1 MERIYRIGMYSR
13 DTNAN
18 GDKEMSTRPERKA
31 AYKATLAS
39 AGCLIRHE
47 DVNYFLETVNEAAAK
62 VFFAAHP
69 EAPRVQTR
77 PPYIR
82 YDRFVSPVDWDWLAL
97 HDDDNL
103 KGVGSSRI
111 DDGLF
116 VIFSPFEESQE
127 EDEDGARR
135 WWKRPK
141 AVAPSGASGK
151 LTKVTDMDVRYSY
164 KPIPVQVE
172 QDGAAVCAEV
182 VARWRDKK
190 GVRYVVI
197 PEKSGPKRV
206 VVAED
211 RIFDGRERLQ
221 KVFDGDSYTLMLHL
235 CSLTKYGKTGGRE
248 IHLDW
253 ERNIK
258 DFARDLLLVL
268 GHDLNGVYGVAADP
282 ENDSITIKALNKTVY
297 KDIKIG
303 LGLKSRGCDEIVN
316 LRFGLR

>member
-1 MERIYRIGMYSR
+1 MERIYRIGMYAR
-13 DTNAN
+13 DKNAN

-31 AYKATLAS
+31 AYKAALA
-39 AGCLIRHE
+39 ATGCLIRQE
-47 DVNYFLETVNEAAAK
+47 DVNYFLDDVNEAAAK

-97 HDDDNL
+97 HDDEL

-111 DDGLF
+111 EDGLF

-127 EDEDGARR
+127 EEAAQT
-135 WWKRPK
+135 WWKRPQ
-141 AVAPSGASGK
+141 AVAPLGASGK

-172 QDGAAVCAEV
+172 HDGAAVSAEA

-211 RIFDGRERLQ
+211 RILDGRERLQ

-235 CSLTKYGKTGGRE
+235 CSLTKYGKTGNRA

-268 GHDLNGVYGVAADP
+268 GYDLNDVYGVAADP
-282 ENDSITIKALNKTVY
+282 ENDSITIRALNKTVY

-316 LRFGLR
+316 LRFGLE